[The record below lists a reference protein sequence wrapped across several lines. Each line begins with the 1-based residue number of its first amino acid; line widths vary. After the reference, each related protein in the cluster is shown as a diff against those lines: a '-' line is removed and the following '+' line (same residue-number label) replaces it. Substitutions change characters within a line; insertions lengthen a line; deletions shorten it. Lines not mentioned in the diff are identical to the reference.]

1 MKKNLQDKKLYV
13 ILDRA
18 YIQEKDLLKTTEAL
32 LGGGARLIQYRDKT
46 SERAA
51 FRNNAIALRK
61 LIPESAVFIVNDDP
75 RIALEIGA
83 DGVHLGQDDM
93 PVDAVRKMLGP
104 EFLIGL
110 STHSLAQVLASRNQ
124 DIDYIGFGPIYKT
137 QTKPQALPIGLD
149 ELPFVLR
156 YMDRPVYPIGGITL
170 DRLSQIKSCGGGGR
184 MAIVSA
190 ILLNPNISGAVR
202 QFIELLHEEETS
214 LKHG

>member
-32 LGGGARLIQYRDKT
+32 LEGGARLIQYRDKT
-46 SERAA
+46 SERAV
-51 FRNNAIALRK
+51 FCNNAIALRK

-110 STHSLAQVLASRNQ
+110 STHSLAQVLASRDQ

-170 DRLSQIKSCGGGGR
+170 DRLSQIKSCGGGR